1 MGEGGPEPT
10 PDIGNVTSETEPE
23 RPEEAPAD
31 KTTSADQSG
40 ITPSESPESSDTLS
54 PSPRKTRSRKRRA
67 SRSED
72 QETDGAGQPK
82 KRTALKAAKGKAK
95 KAKAKNNMAGPGVS
109 TLATASELKEED
121 LKHLSKPAIFCLMDK
136 RLGLMGQNLDKKTK
150 EGFQSGFDRIEQ
162 KFDHVEKQWK
172 ISEERHEKTEAKVT
186 ELDERISAIEKKAGE
201 DVPAMRQTD
210 GPLHRVLPGTAGREE
225 IGFRQ
230 LIIGPA
236 DVDEQGVAAVEQL
249 VHEVMHDIMG
259 FPKKEPFRVNIEKV
273 SITKKVNNQMNTDMH
288 AKVTFVDTNVRKQV
302 LLAQGKLA
310 QSERNVDIRIVVPH
324 SMKRA
329 ERAMDKIL
337 YYLRAIT
344 KGTVGKR
351 CQTNTDVDQEKGVV
365 GMYRWRN
372 EGQPPGR
379 WSYVEPF
386 EDMLRPDLQQF
397 EQFVGKTSQH
407 MLEEWK
413 KLIQSGFDPVS
424 GRIQ

>member
-1 MGEGGPEPT
+1 MGEGGPEST
-10 PDIGNVTSETEPE
+10 SDIGNVTSETESG
-23 RPEEAPAD
+23 RPEEAPASEVPS
-31 KTTSADQSG
+31 TDQTET
-40 ITPSESPESSDTLS
+40 IPSESPESSDTLT

-72 QETDGAGQPK
+72 QEANGAGQPK
-82 KRTALKAAKGKAK
+82 KRTTLKARKVKAK
-95 KAKAKNNMAGPGVS
+95 TNMSGPGVD
-109 TLATASELKEED
+109 TLATASELKEDD
-121 LKHLSKPAIFCLMDK
+121 LKHLSMPAFFCLMDK
-136 RLGLMGQNLDKKTK
+136 RLGLMDKKTK
-150 EGFQSGFDRIEQ
+150 EGFQLGFGQIEQ
-162 KFDHVEKQWK
+162 QFSQVEKQWK
-172 ISEERHEKTEAKVT
+172 ISEQRHEKTEAKVT

-201 DVPAMRQTD
+201 DVPTTRQID
-210 GPLHRVLPGTAGREE
+210 GPANREALGVAGREE
-225 IGFRQ
+225 VGFRQ

-236 DVDEQGVAAVEQL
+236 DVDERGVAAVEQL

-259 FPKKEPFRVNIEKV
+259 FPKKDPFRVSIEKV
-273 SITKKVNNQMNTDMH
+273 SITKKVNNQLSTDMH

-302 LLAQGKLA
+302 LLAQGRLA
-310 QSERNVDIRIVVPH
+310 QSKRNVDIRIVVPH
-324 SMKRA
+324 SMRRA

-344 KGTVGKR
+344 KGTAGKR
-351 CQTNTDVDQEKGVV
+351 CQTNTDVDQERGVV

-386 EDMLRPDLQQF
+386 ENMLRPELQQF

-413 KLIQSGFDPVS
+413 KMIQSGFDPVS